1 MGTSS
6 IEITHCLVLFLV
18 LALVPYASAA
28 FGKQSGKSCPDSN
41 EKNDEDEA
49 TNRSVRGAARVVKEH
64 ERELQISE
72 LSASVAS
79 FFVRHRETA
88 FDGDAAASS
97 ALKKAIET
105 TANSSELK
113 EFLTTTRRALH
124 RDPEVMYELPH
135 TSKTITS
142 ILEELEIPYTTG
154 WAKNTHPEHFPGPGG
169 YGVVAHIGSKDP
181 TGPCI
186 ILRADMDALP
196 ILEATENIETF
207 KSKTP
212 GKMHACGHDGHV
224 TMLLGAAALLK
235 KVEDEIQGT
244 VRLVFQP
251 AEEGG
256 AGMKRMIEEGV
267 VDLEPTAKFGFG
279 MHVWPT

>member
-1 MGTSS
+1 MHHQNTEIQIGSSLFFVSSHKRKGKELQATTMRTAS
-6 IEITHCLVLFLV
+6 IEITLCLVLFLV

-28 FGKQSGKSCPDSN
+28 FGKRSGKNGRDNKN

-64 ERELQISE
+64 ERGLQISE

-79 FFVRHRETA
+79 FFVRHRETT
-88 FDGDAAASS
+88 FDGDTAASS

-105 TANSSELK
+105 TANSNELR

-142 ILEELEIPYTTG
+142 ILEELEISYSTG

-186 ILRADMDALP
+186 ILRADS
-196 ILEATENIETF
+196 T
-207 KSKTP
+207 
-212 GKMHACGHDGHV
+212 
-224 TMLLGAAALLK
+224 
-235 KVEDEIQGT
+235 
-244 VRLVFQP
+244 
-251 AEEGG
+251 
-256 AGMKRMIEEGV
+256 
-267 VDLEPTAKFGFG
+267 
-279 MHVWPT
+279 